1 MMKKTIAILLALV
14 MLLGMVVACT
24 KTGTDETPA
33 AAATTA
39 TKAPSATPEPIKGP
53 YISEEDYKAYIKHDL
68 EVVFSAIEDQLE
80 GDVYEAVK
88 AAKEAADT
96 AIDGV
101 TTIADIRKAYADG
114 FKAIVDAIPVAE
126 GVYSYKKESD
136 AELTNVLGILE
147 QYAVVKGLTGISLFE
162 DAGYTLYNPRVTLG
176 TENYIIGYG
185 FGTLAEGAITAD
197 LEYETN
203 EAWKRYYHTFETS
216 DPGTLNYLND
226 QGAQVGDLYAYIAG
240 SYMENFMNET
250 KDGYDWVPALAKS
263 KPEAVNDEDGDGF
276 ATTWRYEVRTG
287 KDGLKYKTGSEL
299 EDRKAFDGR
308 EVVLEDYITPFKLLL
323 TQSNQLFRGSEMAN
337 SDTSAFVG
345 IKAYYDGSANGFN
358 QELWDKVGI
367 RAYEEDG
374 KSYLEFTFV
383 EPQKSFYAMY
393 YTSSSLYMPI
403 PQDFIDLV
411 TVKNYLGYNT
421 DKTETPVDNTLSL
434 GAYYLERYD
443 QDQQIVFAKNPYYV
457 YADTKYAI
465 PGIHV
470 KIFPAAQEDT
480 TAAFNEFLAGHFDAA
495 GIPQEYL
502 NEYKNDPRARRA
514 NGTSNFKLNVNA
526 TDEATWEYLFGE
538 NGVAKQTPKDSYW
551 EVKPALGNSHFVKAL
566 SYSIDRKTFADARGS
581 IPSVDYLS
589 TNYMSDP
596 ENGVSYSSTDA
607 HKKAVETLLEDTD
620 GYGYSLELARD
631 YFRMALTELEADGAY
646 TPGTKENPTVI
657 HIEIGWQVATHEE
670 RYHNEI
676 KNFLET
682 AFNDDSVCGGAYK
695 LSVDFWVGNVWSD
708 IYYNKMMVGQFDLGF
723 GSISGN
729 ALNPLDFVSVLSS
742 DLSISNNFT
751 LNWGTDTN
759 NPDVYPIVYKNM
771 RWSYDALYKAA
782 NSTAIV
788 ADGRNEKAVTVDYTN
803 LVKNEDGS
811 YTGSF
816 TLMPTQP
823 DSTTVEANKV
833 VCCNYERYYNGD
845 KAYEEINLLDAQ
857 ALVKKVML
865 LKGID
870 EKVLKAALAEVEK
883 EESAA
888 EAPAEEETAE
898 EETAE
903 APAEEEP
910 LDEAAVQ
917 EAVAVYKQLLE
928 QYAQLVKVEL
938 KDGGVL
944 VVTFTV
950 PAEIAADYATGSG
963 TSEKPTGYTGFDLTY
978 TINIAGNE
986 SQAMESVEDTFEVP
1000 EVAPAEGTPAA

>member
-1 MMKKTIAILLALV
+1 MKKTLAMLLALV
-14 MLLGMVVACT
+14 MVLSMVLACT
-24 KTGTDETPA
+24 KPAENPPAQQPEAQTQPETKPTEA
-33 AAATTA
+33 PKQEAEPTA
-39 TKAPSATPEPIKGP
+39 EPEPEIPWDGA
-53 YISEEDYKAYIKHDL
+53 YMDRDDYKAYIKNDL
-68 EVVFSAIEDQLE
+68 DVVISSIEDQLE
-80 GDVYEAVK
+80 NDTYAAVK
-88 AAKEAADT
+88 AAREDADKAIDEAAT
-96 AIDGV
+96 LAEV
-101 TTIADIRKAYADG
+101 RAAYEAG
-114 FKAIVDAIPVAE
+114 FKAIVKAIPAAD
-126 GVYSYKKESD
+126 GVYSFKKESD

-203 EAWKRYYHTFETS
+203 EAWKRYYHTFETN

-308 EVVLEDYITPFKLLL
+308 EVALEDYITPFKLLL
-323 TQSNQLFRGSEMAN
+323 TQSNKLFRGSEMAN

-403 PQDFIDLV
+403 PQEFIDLV
-411 TVKNYLGYNT
+411 TVKNYLSYNT

-480 TAAFNEFLAGHFDAA
+480 TAAFNEFLAGHFDAS

-526 TDEATWEYLFGE
+526 CDEATWELLFGE
-538 NGVAKQTPKDSYW
+538 NGKATQTPKDSYW
-551 EVKPALGNSHFVKAL
+551 TVKPALGNSHFVKAL
-566 SYSIDRKTFADARGS
+566 SYSIDRKNFADARGS

-596 ENGVSYSSTDA
+596 ENGISYSSTDA
-607 HKKAVETLLEDTD
+607 HKKAVETLLDDTD

-646 TPGTKENPTVI
+646 APGTKENPTVI

-682 AFNDDSVCGGAYK
+682 AFNDDSVCGGVYQ
-695 LSVDFWVGNVWSD
+695 LSVDFWVGNVWTD

-729 ALNPLDFVSVLSS
+729 PLNPLDFISVLSS

-759 NPDVYPIVYKNM
+759 DPDVYPIVYKNM

-788 ADGRNEKAVTVDYTN
+788 SKGQNTEAVNIEYTN
-803 LVKNEDGS
+803 VVKNEDGT

-816 TLMPTQP
+816 TLTPTQP
-823 DSTTVEANKV
+823 SETTLKADKI

-845 KAYEEINLLDAQ
+845 GKY
-857 ALVKKVML
+857 
-865 LKGID
+865 D
-870 EKVLKAALAEVEK
+870 ETPIEFTE
-883 EESAA
+883 
-888 EAPAEEETAE
+888 
-898 EETAE
+898 
-903 APAEEEP
+903 
-910 LDEAAVQ
+910 
-917 EAVAVYKQLLE
+917 
-928 QYAQLVKVEL
+928 EL

-950 PAEIAADYATGSG
+950 PAELAADYAIGSG

-978 TINIAGNE
+978 TMSIAGNE

-1000 EVAPAEGTPAA
+1000 EVEAAPAEETPAA